1 MQICDRCPI
10 RTDSRVKQ
18 IKSFSPSLHVKPQC
32 YQRKQWYTFINNGV
46 DLHWVLCSQRSSSS
60 LFPKTKLNREG
71 ATTSS
76 SIFLLN
82 FYFNVYFFFKV
93 TLLFTFSIIKN
104 TYLFGTGSSD
114 FGSLGIVVGSLN
126 QMRSRKCP
134 FSLGTE
140 FGGSGFSLEPWPQA
154 FVYSSH
160 SQ

>member
-18 IKSFSPSLHVKPQC
+18 IKSVPPSMSNHSATNV
-32 YQRKQWYTFINNGV
+32 NNGIHSLIGV

-114 FGSLGIVVGSLN
+114 LGSLGIVVGSLN